1 MIRRPRVLVAG
12 ALFSFFMSLVPDFV
26 SFHRFV
32 FAIFVFVRL
41 PFDSRLDYVFLQYF
55 SIFYHIVFHGCSFLG
70 YGIVHHVGLSFFSA
84 KKQILFARVRNKA

>member
-32 FAIFVFVRL
+32 FAIFVFVRF
-41 PFDSRLDYVFLQYF
+41 PFDSRLDFVFLQHF
-55 SIFYHIVFHGCSFLG
+55 SH
-70 YGIVHHVGLSFFSA
+70 
-84 KKQILFARVRNKA
+84 